1 MYTKY
6 TGGNFMKHTT
16 KKILEVFSDLEQ
28 RLLGNESVND
38 EDLSLMNPVKRTF
51 LQLGWFFEHPG
62 EGHFDLALLYQHLDN
77 DWLEFALELI
87 TRYFREE
94 TYLIQKPSYS
104 LIKDGSDY
112 LNQTEF
118 ARYLTDQGVPYDRQ
132 KLNLY
137 YERGKVPKAD
147 LFLGSGK
154 KYWHLSTVQAFYEQE
169 KNRMIHKFE
178 REC

>member
-6 TGGNFMKHTT
+6 TGGDDMKHTT
-16 KKILEVFSDLEQ
+16 KKIQDVFPDLEQ
-28 RLLGNESVND
+28 RLLGKEDVNEEALNA
-38 EDLSLMNPVKRTF
+38 MNPVKRTF

-62 EGHFDLALLYQHLDN
+62 EGHFNLALMYQHLDG

-87 TRYFREE
+87 TRYFRDE

-112 LNQTEF
+112 LNLTEF
-118 ARYLTDQGVPYDRQ
+118 ARYLTDHGVSYDRQ

-147 LFLGSGK
+147 LFLGSGT
-154 KYWHLSTVQAFYEQE
+154 KYWHLSTVQAFCEKE
-169 KNRMIHKFE
+169 KNRMIQKG
-178 REC
+178 

>member
-1 MYTKY
+1 
-6 TGGNFMKHTT
+6 MKHTT
-16 KKILEVFSDLEQ
+16 KKILEVFPDLEQ
-28 RLLGNESVND
+28 HLLGKKNMNEEV
-38 EDLSLMNPVKRTF
+38 LSAMDPVKRTF
-51 LQLGWFFEHPG
+51 LQLGSFFENPKQ
-62 EGHFDLALLYQHLDN
+62 EHFDLALLYQHLDG
-77 DWLEFALELI
+77 DWLELALELI

-154 KYWHLSTVQAFYEQE
+154 KYWHLSTVQAFCEQE

>member
-1 MYTKY
+1 
-6 TGGNFMKHTT
+6 
-16 KKILEVFSDLEQ
+16 
-28 RLLGNESVND
+28 
-38 EDLSLMNPVKRTF
+38 
-51 LQLGWFFEHPG
+51 
-62 EGHFDLALLYQHLDN
+62 LYQHLDG

-104 LIKDGSDY
+104 LIKDGSDF
-112 LNQTEF
+112 LNLTEF

-147 LFLGSGK
+147 LLLGSGK
-154 KYWHLSTVQAFYEQE
+154 KYWHLSTVQAFCKKE
-169 KNRMIHKFE
+169 KQRVSNKG
-178 REC
+178 

>member
-1 MYTKY
+1 
-6 TGGNFMKHTT
+6 MKHST
-16 KKILEVFSDLEQ
+16 KKILEVFPDIEQ
-28 RLLGNESVND
+28 YLLGKENVND
-38 EDLSLMNPVKRTF
+38 KVLNSMDSVKRTF

-77 DWLEFALELI
+77 EWLELALELI

-104 LIKDGSDY
+104 LIKEGSDY

-118 ARYLTDQGVPYDRQ
+118 ARYLTDHGVSYDRQ

-147 LFLGSGK
+147 LLLGSGK
-154 KYWHLSTVQAFYEQE
+154 KYWHLSSVQAFCDEE
-169 KNRMIHKFE
+169 KNRMIQKG
-178 REC
+178 